1 MIGQFKWEL
10 KACGCIEM
18 TNVTVTGDRSQR
30 RESAAEW
37 VTSGDTTGSPV
48 GARHASPATGS
59 VGMSAPRAR
68 HDRARHGLGAVGDAG
83 RRRIRARHR
92 VCAVDRLHFM
102 PLENLVTKSAISD
115 DFTHFYY
122 YFCRFHSILRIFV
135 EKLFTNIFY
144 RAHSMPRPDEVRARR
159 YNELDVIN
167 AKSRKRLRMHRS

>member
-1 MIGQFKWEL
+1 MHYSIQGGHVPHMIGQFKWEL

-83 RRRIRARHR
+83 RRRIRVRHG

-102 PLENLVTKSAISD
+102 PLENLVT
-115 DFTHFYY
+115 
-122 YFCRFHSILRIFV
+122 
-135 EKLFTNIFY
+135 NIFY
-144 RAHSMPRPDEVRARR
+144 RAHSMPCPDEVRARR

>member
-1 MIGQFKWEL
+1 MHYSIQGGHVPHMIGQFKWEL

-68 HDRARHGLGAVGDAG
+68 HDRARHG
-83 RRRIRARHR
+83 

-102 PLENLVTKSAISD
+102 PLENPVTKSAISD
-115 DFTHFYY
+115 AFIHFYY
-122 YFCRFHSILRIFV
+122 YFRRFHSILRIFV